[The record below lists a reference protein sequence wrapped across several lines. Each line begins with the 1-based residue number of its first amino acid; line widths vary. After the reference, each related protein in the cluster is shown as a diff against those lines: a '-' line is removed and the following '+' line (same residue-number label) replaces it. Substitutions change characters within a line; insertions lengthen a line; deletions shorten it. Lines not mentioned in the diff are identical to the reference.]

1 MAERC
6 DRCKGAGRV
15 QYLNK
20 DKKQREKS
28 CPDCLGL
35 GKIIKPEKKNGV
47 LITERPEIVYGID
60 YLFDNYLDDHLKA
73 YAKTKIKGAQQVLDK
88 KRNILE
94 KPDIKKLQK
103 KVDRFNR
110 WRSHGMIPRELEDYI
125 IHDDYLVIAIENMGV
140 SHKKDYGKGYMYKI
154 IKSIQTLGRN
164 LVRYIYTNWD
174 DSTKEGRAYLIRQGF
189 KRKKNLLLWEN
200 PAHATE
206 HGFLQTPGDNIGNI
220 SDAISKMVKG
230 SGPEGNKSTEADK
243 CGNETENKVPDSKP
257 DIQ

>member
-6 DRCKGAGRV
+6 DRCKGTGSV

-47 LITERPEIVYGID
+47 LITERPELQYGRD
-60 YLFDNYLDDHLKA
+60 HLFDNYRDDHLKA
-73 YAKTKIKGAQQVLDK
+73 FIKTKIRGIQKVLDL
-88 KRNILE
+88 KRNLLDKEGIQ
-94 KPDIKKLQK
+94 KLRK
-103 KVDRFNR
+103 KVARYNK
-110 WRSHGMIPRELEDYI
+110 WRSIPLIPRELEDYI
-125 IHDDYLVIAIENMGV
+125 IHDDYLVIDIESMGV
-140 SHKKDYGKGYMYKI
+140 SHKKDYGKKYMYETVLVM
-154 IKSIQTLGRN
+154 QRFMDN
-164 LVRYIYTNWD
+164 NVRYIMTNWD
-174 DSTKEGRAYLIRQGF
+174 DSTKDGRAYLQRQGF
-189 KRKKNLLLWEN
+189 KRIKNILLWEN

-206 HGFLQTPGDNIGNI
+206 YGFLQTPGHNAGDVPDT
-220 SDAISKMVKG
+220 STKLVEG